1 MNRIV
6 IGVLFLVFSFLLG
19 ALALGKPLALQI
31 AAIATIVIY
40 VVFTLSKGAAHSRKS
55 NLGILIPGTLYATL
69 GALEVVSDPW
79 IVAAGIWAL
88 GLSGALAV
96 SVFSSFGRKFHNVW
110 SCASAPITWAMGI
123 SPRRKRP

>member
-1 MNRIV
+1 MTRIAV
-6 IGVLFLVFSFLLG
+6 GVLFLVFSLLLG
-19 ALALGKPLALQI
+19 ALALGKPTALQI

-40 VVFTLSKGAAHSRKS
+40 VIFTLSKRAAPSRRS
-55 NLGILIPGTLYATL
+55 NLGIHIPGTLYATL

-79 IVAAGIWAL
+79 MVAVGIWSL

-96 SVFSSFGRKFHNVW
+96 LVFSSFGKKFHNVW
-110 SCASAPITWAMGI
+110 SCASAPISWAMGI